1 MHRQNNDKRK
11 TANLLSV
18 PAAGVNRPVNI
29 IIQQSFICEAAF
41 AASYLAKKNTTEL
54 LPFFSEKE
62 LQAWS
67 KRYEE
72 FLNQQ
77 NQMYFPMLFL
87 WDFLSDVSDKN
98 DLNELFTAIDRL
110 SETELLKKMLP
121 GLSNQEIEQGQFSF
135 EKAYS
140 GFKTEAAFQ
149 VFLSNPREMFH
160 VAKQLLR
167 EISQPAFLHE
177 ATIPK
182 KEFQAAETW
191 LNALTETSS
200 YLEMLRVVTGKPLP
214 TFPEPKEAVLIPT
227 KLYHIPVI
235 AHSED
240 FSKQLL
246 TFPVSFAGPE
256 EVNISRER
264 AVKTLKV
271 LADETRLELIEL
283 LLQKSH
289 SGKELAELLAI
300 RPASISHHIQ
310 QLREAGLLMEYR
322 EGNTKFFGINK
333 RILRQTQDYLE
344 QIKIKRH

>member
-1 MHRQNNDKRK
+1 MKI
-11 TANLLSV
+11 T
-18 PAAGVNRPVNI
+18 I
-29 IIQQSFICEAAF
+29 EQSYICEAAI
-41 AASYLAKKNTTEL
+41 AASYLAKKNTKEL

-62 LQAWS
+62 LENWS
-67 KRYEE
+67 KHYEN

-87 WDFLSDVSDKN
+87 WDFLSEMPNKN
-98 DLNELFTAIDRL
+98 DLKGLFTAISRL
-110 SETELLKKMLP
+110 SETELLIKMLP
-121 GLSNQEIEQGQFSF
+121 GLSPKEIEERQFSF

-149 VFLSNPREMFH
+149 EFLNKPREMFQ
-160 VAKQLLR
+160 VAEQLLT
-167 EISQPAFLHE
+167 ELSQDTFLKKV
-177 ATIPK
+177 TIPK
-182 KEFQAAETW
+182 EEFQAAEAW
-191 LNALTETSS
+191 LTTLTQKSS
-200 YLEMLRVVTGKPLP
+200 YLDMLRTVTGKPLP
-214 TFPEPKEAVLIPT
+214 AFPEPKEAVLIPT
-227 KLYHIPVI
+227 KLYYIPVI

-246 TFPVSFAGPE
+246 TFPVAFAGPE
-256 EVNISRER
+256 EVRISRER

-271 LADETRLELIEL
+271 LADETRLALIEL
-283 LLQKSH
+283 LLQKSY

-344 QIKIKRH
+344 HMKIKSH